1 MHSNTIDV
9 RTNFV
14 HTVFMKNVTISADEV
29 VLEQARMRARA
40 EHRTLNE
47 LVRQW
52 LEQYVA
58 QPGAGGN
65 YDGLMARLDHV
76 SAGRRFGRGEMHER
90 R

>member
-1 MHSNTIDV
+1 
-9 RTNFV
+9 
-14 HTVFMKNVTISADEV
+14 MKNITFSANEA
-29 VLEQARMRARA
+29 VLEQARMRAKA

-58 QPGAGGN
+58 QPGAGDN
-65 YDGLMARLDHV
+65 YDGLMDRLVHV
-76 SAGRRFGRGEMHER
+76 SAGRRFSREEMHER